1 MKRYARVL
9 GPVAGFLAVG
19 FLSLV
24 PTIRAAQPSGDSKEV
39 SSILAD
45 AKTEAVQLKQD
56 AEEMNSFV
64 HSGLSWQTHAA
75 QLDQIKQHINST
87 GEIVAK
93 LNNARNAASPWQ
105 QATDRI
111 TPLLKELAASV
122 ETTITF
128 LGHNQERLV
137 TAPYTEYVQ
146 ANTDFTVDLSQV
158 ISDYVA
164 YSEAKH
170 KSEELARK
178 LEVPTS

>member
-1 MKRYARVL
+1 
-9 GPVAGFLAVG
+9 
-19 FLSLV
+19 V

-39 SSILAD
+39 STIFVD

-75 QLDQIKQHINST
+75 QLDQIKQHVNNT

-105 QATDRI
+105 QQATDRI
-111 TPLLKELAASV
+111 IPMLKELAASV

-128 LGHNQERLV
+128 LGQNQKRLA
-137 TAPYTEYVQ
+137 TAPYTEYVE
-146 ANTDFTVDLSQV
+146 ANTDFAVDLSQV

-170 KSEELARK
+170 KSEELGRK